1 MATLLLASIGMKNMT
16 RWFLFFWV
24 ISSTVFSQ
32 HAIEGVVIDKET
44 GTPIPFVSIGV
55 VGTSRGTTSNLVGQF
70 SLIISDS
77 ASIKVTCVGYE
88 SQVLSSVEK
97 MQLVKL
103 RPIAT
108 QLNTILITN
117 KPINPTKIVRKAFA
131 KIGDNY
137 DRESFLQKFFYRHYS
152 LTNSVYEKL
161 IEASVDVWRHEGYRD
176 TRSSFGEKEAVRINQ
191 LRRSLDITEMVQ
203 AQKPLWLDNIL
214 QADMIGYQA
223 AMKDAP
229 PTLFEERSNL
239 RTDFHNYRFTFDGIT
254 NYDGDEVY
262 KIGYA
267 HKQDS
272 VKTTAGYKVLPKI
285 SGSLFITTDTYA
297 FVKTEDVKHNEVN
310 TIHTSA
316 YYRKYGAKYYP
327 YHFMREGENRFM
339 DEKFRSFHIELMS
352 VEIRH
357 GETERFTG
365 REPGRE
371 ELLDIPYDS
380 LFWDNSPILKATPL
394 EEDIIHDLGGGISLN
409 RQFYLYRQYE
419 LNVTDGGNNGEQ
431 KFSWFKD
438 DSRGKR
444 ILYLCFWKGAFDSFS
459 DLIELER
466 IKRLNQV
473 YKNKITFVLLSLD
486 NDEETWKRLL
496 TKYNLFADGIIN
508 YRIGSSSTVM
518 EEYKIKGT
526 PTFVILSK
534 DGSVFDSNAKR
545 PSDPLLEKDFKS
557 LLEK

>member
-1 MATLLLASIGMKNMT
+1 M
-16 RWFLFFWV
+16 V
-24 ISSTVFSQ
+24 ISSTAFSQ
-32 HAIEGVVIDKET
+32 HAIEGLVVDKET

-88 SQVLSSVEK
+88 SQVLSSFE
-97 MQLVKL
+97 MMRLVKL
-103 RPIAT
+103 RPIVT
-108 QLNTILITN
+108 QLNTIFITN
-117 KPINPTKIVRKAFA
+117 KPINPTKIVRKAFS

-137 DRESFLQKFFYRHYS
+137 DRKSFLQKFFYRHYS

-161 IEASVDVWRHEGYRD
+161 IEASVDVWRHEGYRF
-176 TRSSFGEKEAVRINQ
+176 TRSSFGENEGVRINQ

-203 AQKPLWLDNIL
+203 GQKPLWLGNIL
-214 QADMIGYQA
+214 QADIIGYQTV
-223 AMKDAP
+223 MKDTP
-229 PTLFEERSNL
+229 PNLFEERSNL
-239 RTDFHNYRFTFDGIT
+239 RDDFSDYRFTFDGIT
-254 NYDGDEVY
+254 TYDGDEVY
-262 KIGYA
+262 KIGYVY
-267 HKQDS
+267 KKDS
-272 VKTTAGYKVLPKI
+272 VLTTAGYKALPKI

-297 FVKTEDVKHNEVN
+297 FVKTEDVKHDEVN

-316 YYRKYGAKYYP
+316 YYRKYGNKYYP
-327 YHFMREGENRFM
+327 YHLMREGENRFM

-352 VEIRH
+352 VEIRQ

-371 ELLDIPYDS
+371 ELLSIPYDS

-394 EEDIIHDLGGGISLN
+394 EEEIIHDLGGGISLN

-419 LNVTDGGNNGEQ
+419 LNVTDGGNHGEE

-438 DSRGKR
+438 NSRGKR
-444 ILYLCFWKGAFDSFS
+444 ILYLCFWRSSFDSLS

-466 IKRLNQV
+466 IKRLNQL
-473 YKNKITFVLLSLD
+473 YKNKITFVFLSLE
-486 NDEETWKRLL
+486 NDEKTWKQLL
-496 TKYNLFADGIIN
+496 TKYNMFADGIIN
-508 YRIGSSSTVM
+508 YRIGSSSEIT
-518 EEYKIKGT
+518 EEYKIKKT
-526 PTFVILSK
+526 PSFVILSK
-534 DGSVFDSNAKR
+534 DGSIFDLNAKH

-557 LLEK
+557 LQEQ